1 MKTQNKIIL
10 FLTSLFLAYILVF
23 SGFIF
28 FSISDYSYTDF
39 YKRLEI
45 RAITMAK
52 IELED
57 DQDINVVKEIRQDF
71 LEELPNEKITIIDL
85 QQFDIH
91 SKSNLSIPVSFLEEI
106 ENLKRAYYKNKN
118 TFYSGIKYHNR
129 GKDYLVIVSAENYYN
144 THHIVYLRNLLFIA
158 SLISILI
165 IIFIAWFFS
174 RRVLRPLQMII
185 GDMKKISTENLNF
198 RLKEPQDNE
207 ELRSLTSTFN
217 NMLNRLETSF
227 ETQKNFISNASH
239 ELNTPLTS
247 IIGEADVTLAKER
260 SKEEYIISLKNILED
275 AGKLDKKTKALL
287 FLAQTGYDGKAQTFI
302 SLRIDELVIDVK
314 ETVEK
319 IYPEAVIHLDF
330 DSLPEN
336 PDKLTVNGNTQLL
349 HLAISNVVMN
359 ACKYSKN
366 RKVNFALAASDKNV
380 IITVKDKGIG
390 IPENELPYIF
400 DPFFRGSNTEN
411 FHGYGIGLPLTRN
424 VIKMHNGSVIATSSK
439 AEGTIMEIKIPIAP

>member
-1 MKTQNKIIL
+1 MDGNGRWAKNNNKDRIHGHKKGVE
-10 FLTSLFLAYILVF
+10 SV
-23 SGFIF
+23 
-28 FSISDYSYTDF
+28 
-39 YKRLEI
+39 K
-45 RAITMAK
+45 K
-52 IELED
+52 
-57 DQDINVVKEIRQDF
+57 VVEYCA
-71 LEELPNEKITIIDL
+71 
-85 QQFDIH
+85 
-91 SKSNLSIPVSFLEEI
+91 
-106 ENLKRAYYKNKN
+106 NLK
-118 TFYSGIKYHNR
+118 IKYLTLFTFSSENWKR
-129 GKDYLVIVSAENYYN
+129 PTSEVIALMKLLCN
-144 THHIVYLRNLLFIA
+144 TLDNELNLLLDNNIK
-158 SLISILI
+158 LN
-165 IIFIAWFFS
+165 
-174 RRVLRPLQMII
+174 II

>member
-1 MKTQNKIIL
+1 
-10 FLTSLFLAYILVF
+10 
-23 SGFIF
+23 
-28 FSISDYSYTDF
+28 
-39 YKRLEI
+39 
-45 RAITMAK
+45 MAK

-439 AEGTIMEIKIPIAP
+439 AEGTVMEIKIPIAP

>member
-10 FLTSLFLAYILVF
+10 FLTSIFLAYILVF
-23 SGFIF
+23 SGFIY

-57 DQDINVVKEIRQDF
+57 DQDINAVKEIRQDF

-85 QQFDIH
+85 QKFDIH
-91 SKSNLSIPVSFLEEI
+91 TNSNLSLSKSFLEDIVSQE
-106 ENLKRAYYKNKN
+106 RAYFKENN

-144 THHIVYLRNLLFIA
+144 THHIVYLRNLLLIA
-158 SLISILI
+158 LLISILI

-174 RRVLRPLQMII
+174 RKVLQPIQSII
-185 GDMKKISTENLNF
+185 GDMKKINTENLNF
-198 RLKEPQDNE
+198 RLKETEDNE
-207 ELRSLTSTFN
+207 ELRSLTATFN

-247 IIGEADVTLAKER
+247 IIGEAEVTLAKER
-260 SKEEYIISLKNILED
+260 AKEEYIVSLNTILEE

-287 FLAQTGYDGKAQTFI
+287 FLAQTGYDGKAQTL
-302 SLRIDELVIDVK
+302 SPLRIDELVIDVK

-330 DSLPEN
+330 DLLPEN
-336 PDKLTVNGNTQLL
+336 PEKLSVNGNGQLL

-359 ACKYSKN
+359 ACKYSN
-366 RKVNFALAASDKNV
+366 NEKVIFALSASDNEV
-380 IITVKDKGIG
+380 IIRVEDQGIG
-390 IPENELPYIF
+390 IPEADLPYIF
-400 DPFFRGSNTEN
+400 DPFFRARNTEN
-411 FHGYGIGLPLTRN
+411 FHGYGIGLPLSRN
-424 VIKMHNGSVIATSSK
+424 VIKMHKGSLIAHSKTSR
-439 AEGTIMEIKIPIAP
+439 GTSIEIRLPIGF

>member
-10 FLTSLFLAYILVF
+10 FLTSIFLAYILVF

-57 DQDINVVKEIRQDF
+57 DQDINAVKEIRQDF

-85 QQFDIH
+85 QRFDIY
-91 SKSNLSIPVSFLEEI
+91 SKSNLAIPASFLQNI
-106 ENLKRAYYKNKN
+106 ENLKRAYYKENN

-144 THHIVYLRNLLFIA
+144 THHIVYLRNLLLIA

-165 IIFIAWFFS
+165 IVFIAWFFS
-174 RRVLRPLQMII
+174 RRVVMPLKIII

-198 RLKEPQDNE
+198 RLKEPEDNE
-207 ELRSLTSTFN
+207 ELRSLTATFN

-260 SKEEYIISLKNILED
+260 SKEEYILSLKNILEE

-287 FLAQTGYDGKAQTFI
+287 FLAQTGYDGKAQTFN
-302 SLRIDELVIDVK
+302 SLRIDELIIDVK

-319 IYPEAVIHLDF
+319 IYPEALIHLDF
-330 DSLPEN
+330 DLLPEN
-336 PDKLTVNGNTQLL
+336 PDKLTVNGNAQLL

-366 RKVNFALAASDKNV
+366 QKVNFALSASDKNV
-380 IITVKDKGIG
+380 IIIVKDNGIG
-390 IPENELPYIF
+390 IPENDLPYIF

-424 VIKMHNGSVIATSSK
+424 VLKMHNGNVIANSSK
-439 AEGTIMEIKIPIAP
+439 SKGTVLEITIPISS

>member
-1 MKTQNKIIL
+1 M
-10 FLTSLFLAYILVF
+10 F

-439 AEGTIMEIKIPIAP
+439 AEGTVMEIKIPIAP

>member
-1 MKTQNKIIL
+1 
-10 FLTSLFLAYILVF
+10 
-23 SGFIF
+23 
-28 FSISDYSYTDF
+28 
-39 YKRLEI
+39 
-45 RAITMAK
+45 MAK

-129 GKDYLVIVSAENYYN
+129 GKDYLVIVSATNYYN

-260 SKEEYIISLKNILED
+260 SKEEYILSLKNILED

>member
-10 FLTSLFLAYILVF
+10 FLTSIFLAYILVF
-23 SGFIF
+23 SGFIY

-57 DQDINVVKEIRQDF
+57 DQDINAVKEIRQDF

-85 QQFDIH
+85 QKFDIH
-91 SKSNLSIPVSFLEEI
+91 TKSNLSLSKSFLEDIDSQE
-106 ENLKRAYYKNKN
+106 RAYYKEKN

-144 THHIVYLRNLLFIA
+144 THHIVYLRNLLLIA
-158 SLISILI
+158 LLISILI
-165 IIFIAWFFS
+165 IVFIAWFFS
-174 RRVLRPLQMII
+174 RRVLLPIQTII

-198 RLKEPQDNE
+198 RLKETEDNE
-207 ELRSLTSTFN
+207 ELRSLTATFN

-260 SKEEYIISLKNILED
+260 SKEEYILSLKTILEE

-287 FLAQTGYDGKAQTFI
+287 FLAQTGYDGKAQTL
-302 SLRIDELVIDVK
+302 SPLRIDELVIDVK

-330 DSLPEN
+330 DLLPEN
-336 PDKLTVNGNTQLL
+336 PEKLSVNGNSQLL

-366 RKVNFALAASDKNV
+366 ERVIFALSASDQEV
-380 IITVKDKGIG
+380 IIRVEDNGIG
-390 IPENELPYIF
+390 IPEADLPYIF
-400 DPFFRGSNTEN
+400 DPFFRARNTEN
-411 FHGYGIGLPLTRN
+411 FHGYGIGLPLSRN
-424 VIKMHNGSVIATSSK
+424 VINMHKGSLIATSNTTS
-439 AEGTIMEIKIPIAP
+439 GTSIEIRLPATS

>member
-1 MKTQNKIIL
+1 
-10 FLTSLFLAYILVF
+10 
-23 SGFIF
+23 
-28 FSISDYSYTDF
+28 
-39 YKRLEI
+39 
-45 RAITMAK
+45 MAK

-91 SKSNLSIPVSFLEEI
+91 SKSKLSIPVSFLEEI

-129 GKDYLVIVSAENYYN
+129 GKDYLVIVSATNYYN

-260 SKEEYIISLKNILED
+260 SKEEYILSLKNILED

-439 AEGTIMEIKIPIAP
+439 AEGTVMEIKIPIAP

>member
-1 MKTQNKIIL
+1 
-10 FLTSLFLAYILVF
+10 
-23 SGFIF
+23 
-28 FSISDYSYTDF
+28 
-39 YKRLEI
+39 
-45 RAITMAK
+45 MAK

-260 SKEEYIISLKNILED
+260 SKEEYILSLKNILED

-439 AEGTIMEIKIPIAP
+439 AEGTVMEIKIPIAP

>member
-10 FLTSLFLAYILVF
+10 FLTSIFLAYILVF
-23 SGFIF
+23 SGFIY

-57 DQDINVVKEIRQDF
+57 DQDINAVKEIRQDF

-85 QQFDIH
+85 QKFDIH
-91 SKSNLSIPVSFLEEI
+91 TNSNLSLSKSFLEDIVSQE
-106 ENLKRAYYKNKN
+106 RAYFKENN

-144 THHIVYLRNLLFIA
+144 THHIVYLRNLLLIA
-158 SLISILI
+158 LLISILI

-174 RRVLRPLQMII
+174 RKVLQPIQSII
-185 GDMKKISTENLNF
+185 GDMKKINTENLNF
-198 RLKEPQDNE
+198 RLKETEDNE
-207 ELRSLTSTFN
+207 ELRSLTATFN

-247 IIGEADVTLAKER
+247 IIGEAEVTLAKER
-260 SKEEYIISLKNILED
+260 SKEEYIVSLNTILEE

-287 FLAQTGYDGKAQTFI
+287 FLAQTGYDGKAQTL
-302 SLRIDELVIDVK
+302 SPLRIDELVIDVK

-330 DSLPEN
+330 DLLPED
-336 PDKLTVNGNTQLL
+336 PEKLSVNGNSQLL

-359 ACKYSKN
+359 ACKYSN
-366 RKVNFALAASDKNV
+366 NEKVIFALSASDNEV
-380 IITVKDKGIG
+380 IIKVEDQGIG
-390 IPENELPYIF
+390 IPEADLPYIF
-400 DPFFRGSNTEN
+400 DPFFRARNTEN
-411 FHGYGIGLPLTRN
+411 FHGYGIGLPLSRN
-424 VIKMHNGSVIATSSK
+424 VIKMHKGSLIAHSKTSR
-439 AEGTIMEIKIPIAP
+439 GTSIEIRLPIGL

>member
-10 FLTSLFLAYILVF
+10 FLTSIFLAYILVF

-57 DQDINVVKEIRQDF
+57 DQDINAVKEIRQDF

-85 QQFDIH
+85 QRFDIY
-91 SKSNLSIPVSFLEEI
+91 SKSNLAIPSSFLQNI
-106 ENLKRAYYKNKN
+106 ENLKRAYYKENN

-144 THHIVYLRNLLFIA
+144 THHIVYLRNLLLIA

-165 IIFIAWFFS
+165 IVFIAWFFS
-174 RRVLRPLQMII
+174 RRVVMPLKIII

-198 RLKEPQDNE
+198 RLKEPEDNE
-207 ELRSLTSTFN
+207 ELRSLTATFN

-260 SKEEYIISLKNILED
+260 SKEEYILSLKNILEE

-287 FLAQTGYDGKAQTFI
+287 FLAQTGYDGKAQTFN
-302 SLRIDELVIDVK
+302 SLRIDELIIDVK

-319 IYPEAVIHLDF
+319 IYPEALIHLDF
-330 DSLPEN
+330 DLLPEN
-336 PDKLTVNGNTQLL
+336 PDKLTVNGNAQLL

-366 RKVNFALAASDKNV
+366 QKVNFALSASDKNV
-380 IITVKDKGIG
+380 IIIVKDNGIG
-390 IPENELPYIF
+390 IPENDLPYIF

-424 VIKMHNGSVIATSSK
+424 VLKMHNGNVIANSSK
-439 AEGTIMEIKIPIAP
+439 SKGTVLEITIPISS

>member
-1 MKTQNKIIL
+1 
-10 FLTSLFLAYILVF
+10 
-23 SGFIF
+23 
-28 FSISDYSYTDF
+28 
-39 YKRLEI
+39 
-45 RAITMAK
+45 MAK

>member
-1 MKTQNKIIL
+1 M
-10 FLTSLFLAYILVF
+10 F

>member
-1 MKTQNKIIL
+1 M
-10 FLTSLFLAYILVF
+10 F

-129 GKDYLVIVSAENYYN
+129 GKDYLVIVSATNYYN

-260 SKEEYIISLKNILED
+260 SKEEYILSLKNILED